1 VSLVILISLLCPLSS
16 EYPHSV
22 PCYPQNIT
30 AVSLVILIISL
41 LCPFL
46 SSEYPHSVPCYPRNI
61 AIVSLVISEYHCCVP
76 CYPHNTI
83 ALSLVIGI
91 SPFCPLLSSEYPRS
105 VPCYPRNILLR
116 PPARAAC
123 TCHHIA
129 LQFPGEQCSG
139 TFRVDELIG
148 TLRCTLHQGQGT
160 KLGRSSR
167 ISLLRQKKE
176 KQKPPRFLF
185 LSGIKRSLP
194 LVFLF
199 YHKTYFCT
207 FFVKSRLLV
216 IPDRAEFGSFRRHCV
231 CCLACRV

>member
-1 VSLVILISLLCPLSS
+1 VSLVILRISP
-16 EYPHSV
+16 
-22 PCYPQNIT
+22 
-30 AVSLVILIISL
+30 
-41 LCPFL
+41 LCPFYL
-46 SSEYPHSVPCYPRNI
+46 RI
-61 AIVSLVISEYHCCVP
+61 SLP
-76 CYPHNTI
+76 
-83 ALSLVIGI
+83 
-91 SPFCPLLSSEYPRS
+91 CPLLSSEYPRCVPCYPHNIITLS
-105 VPCYPRNILLR
+105 LVILGISLLCPLLSSEYPCCVPFISEYLCCVPCYPRNIPILSLVILGISPFC

-123 TCHHIA
+123 TCHHTA

-167 ISLLRQKKE
+167 ISLLQQK
-176 KQKPPRFLF
+176 RRNRSHLVSF
-185 LSGIKRSLP
+185 LSGIKRS

-216 IPDRAEFGSFRRHCV
+216 IPGHAEFGSFRRHCV